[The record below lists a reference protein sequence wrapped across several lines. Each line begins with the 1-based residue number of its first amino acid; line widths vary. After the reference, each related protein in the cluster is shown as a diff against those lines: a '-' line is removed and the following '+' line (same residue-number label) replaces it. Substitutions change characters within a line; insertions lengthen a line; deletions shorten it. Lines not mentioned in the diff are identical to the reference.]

1 MTALREKTSKN
12 PNQYKEIMNGV
23 AGIFFNQTKQLDEL
37 YKAFKSD
44 IRQQKRE
51 KTIEAFLAPFKS
63 LKNSIKD
70 KVSSL
75 YHSITL
81 KKQLREG
88 KDFQDIA
95 QSTHLDSV
103 ERSIKRSM
111 DKLDARHHVL
121 SPSQN
126 ELLQKKTLFDIE
138 KFIKSTDYL
147 NADEKTYALNTLQRA
162 KTDRIKDGKSGRS
175 ILDSLTTMWLAA
187 KDKAAYPAS
196 DTHNEDTLAR
206 CNLIAKNM
214 ALSDREYNLDNNGKD
229 LGGESRHACRGGT
242 INKIVES
249 LEAIHPDVVIIRGTE
264 ILSDLANKEFINAVE
279 NLSDEE
285 QVELYQGDEELMQS
299 IQEIIRGKI
308 NEIDRDIFEGS
319 VGANKIN
326 EWVDAVQYIEIPETN
341 AIKQFKERQAP
352 TATLSKE
359 QAAGSE
365 SPPQKLLF
373 KGNEITPRDIEAFNN
388 AFEQTQKLPTGW
400 NEEQISKRAVK
411 IAFGEEIWEPE
422 DNLESLADML
432 LTIRKDPQ
440 AIKQFKEQQA
450 PTATLSKEQAAG
462 SESPPQK
469 LLFKGNEIT
478 PRDIEA
484 FNNAFEQ
491 TQKIPTGWNEEQIS
505 KRAVKIVF
513 GEEIW
518 EPEDNLESLAAM
530 LLTIRKDPQAINQLR
545 GMESPEDK
553 PLSSQSST
561 THNQENITFAGQE
574 ITKDRISSFNFS
586 FESIKKSPMAISQ
599 SWTDERIAR
608 VCIKGMFPESVW
620 EPEGNIEQL
629 TTIMLDARNKELEKN
644 NPAVTLAEN
653 IEDTDKT
660 ENRENAETTET
671 DKWQYSM

>member
-1 MTALREKTSKN
+1 MHQLMHQVNNMSSNLRAQDTKLNDDEAFIFHLIGKIQKYDQYIAKNLDHETLGSLKNEEGQVFFETQARSMYLETARALAKEWDLEIPQTDNYEEISATLSALRVKTSKN

-51 KTIEAFLAPFKS
+51 KTIEAFLAPFKN

-88 KDFQDIA
+88 KNFQDIA

-126 ELLQKKTLFDIE
+126 ELLQKKTLFEIE

-264 ILSDLANKEFINAVE
+264 ILADLANKEFINAVE
-279 NLSDEE
+279 NLSDKE

-299 IQEIIRGKI
+299 IQEKVRAKL
-308 NEIDRDIFEGS
+308 NEIDREIFEGS
-319 VGANKIN
+319 VGADRIN
-326 EWVDAVQYIEIPETN
+326 EWVDAVQYIEIPETK
-341 AIKQFKERQAP
+341 AIKQFKEQQTP
-352 TATLSKE
+352 IATISQE
-359 QAAGSE
+359 QAAGNE

-373 KGNEITPRDIEAFNN
+373 KDNEITPRDIEAFNN

-400 NEEQISKRAVK
+400 NEEH
-411 IAFGEEIWEPE
+411 
-422 DNLESLADML
+422 
-432 LTIRKDPQ
+432 
-440 AIKQFKEQQA
+440 
-450 PTATLSKEQAAG
+450 
-462 SESPPQK
+462 
-469 LLFKGNEIT
+469 
-478 PRDIEA
+478 
-484 FNNAFEQ
+484 
-491 TQKIPTGWNEEQIS
+491 IS

-530 LLTIRKDPQAINQLR
+530 LLTIRKDPQAINQFI
-545 GMESPEDK
+545 GVESSGDK
-553 PLSSQSST
+553 SLSSQSST
-561 THNQENITFAGQE
+561 TYNQENITFAGQE

-608 VCIKGMFPESVW
+608 VCIKGMFPESLW

-629 TTIMLDARNKELEKN
+629 TTIMLDARSKELEEDN
-644 NPAVTLAEN
+644 RAVTLAEN
-653 IEDTDKT
+653 T
-660 ENRENAETTET
+660 ENTES

>member
-1 MTALREKTSKN
+1 MASHLRPQGTEPSDDEAFIFSLIGKIQKYDQYIAKNLDQDTLGSLKNEEGQVFFETQARSMYLETARALAKQWDLEIPQTDNYEEISATLTALREKTSKN

-51 KTIEAFLAPFKS
+51 KTLEAFLAPFKS

-388 AFEQTQKLPTGW
+388 AFEQIQELATGW
-400 NEEQISKRAVK
+400 DEKHISKRAVK
-411 IAFGEEIWEPE
+411 IA
-422 DNLESLADML
+422 
-432 LTIRKDPQ
+432 
-440 AIKQFKEQQA
+440 
-450 PTATLSKEQAAG
+450 
-462 SESPPQK
+462 
-469 LLFKGNEIT
+469 
-478 PRDIEA
+478 
-484 FNNAFEQ
+484 
-491 TQKIPTGWNEEQIS
+491 
-505 KRAVKIVF
+505 F

-530 LLTIRKDPQAINQLR
+530 LLTIRKDPQAINQLI
-545 GMESPEDK
+545 GMESPGYK

-574 ITKDRISSFNFS
+574 ITKDRISAFNFS
-586 FESIKKSPMAISQ
+586 FEGIKKSPVAISQ
-599 SWTDERIAR
+599 SWDDERIAR

-629 TTIMLDARNKELEKN
+629 TTIMLDTRNKELEKN

-653 IEDTDKT
+653 IEDTEKT
-660 ENRENAETTET
+660 ENRENA
-671 DKWQYSM
+671 DYRN

>member
-1 MTALREKTSKN
+1 MASHLRPQGNELSDDEAFIFSLIEKIQKYDQYITKNLDQDTLASIKNEEGQVFFETQARSMYLETARALAKHWDLEIPQTDNYEEISATLTALRVKTSKN

-37 YKAFKSD
+37 HKAFRSD

-81 KKQLREG
+81 KKQLNEG

-111 DKLDARHHVL
+111 DKLDTRHHVL
-121 SPSQN
+121 SPSQK
-126 ELLQKKTLFDIE
+126 ELLQKKILFDIE

-187 KDKAAYPAS
+187 KDQAAYPAS

-214 ALSDREYNLDNNGKD
+214 ALADREYNLDNNGKD

-264 ILSDLANKEFINAVE
+264 ILSDLANKEFINAIE
-279 NLSDEE
+279 NMTKEE
-285 QVELYQGDEELMQS
+285 QVKLYQGDEELMQS

-308 NEIDRDIFEGS
+308 SEIDRDIFEGS

-341 AIKQFKERQAP
+341 AIKEFKEQQAP
-352 TATLSKE
+352 TTTISKE

-365 SPPQKLLF
+365 SPPEKLLF

-388 AFEQTQKLPTGW
+388 AFAQTQQLPTGW
-400 NEEQISKRAVK
+400 
-411 IAFGEEIWEPE
+411 P
-422 DNLESLADML
+422 
-432 LTIRKDPQ
+432 
-440 AIKQFKEQQA
+440 
-450 PTATLSKEQAAG
+450 
-462 SESPPQK
+462 
-469 LLFKGNEIT
+469 
-478 PRDIEA
+478 
-484 FNNAFEQ
+484 
-491 TQKIPTGWNEEQIS
+491 EEQIS

-530 LLTIRKDPQAINQLR
+530 LLTIRKDPQAINQFI
-545 GMESPEDK
+545 GVASSGDK
-553 PLSSQSST
+553 TLPAQSST
-561 THNQENITFAGQE
+561 TFNQEHITFAGQE
-574 ITKDRISSFNFS
+574 ITKDHISSFNFS
-586 FESIKKSPMAISQ
+586 FESIRTSPMAISQ

-608 VCIKGMFPESVW
+608 VCIKGIFPESLW

-629 TTIMLDARNKELEKN
+629 TTIMLDARNKELEKH
-644 NPAVTLAEN
+644 NPEVTLAEN
-653 IEDTDKT
+653 TEDTESAEDKENT
-660 ENRENAETTET
+660 ENTES

>member
-1 MTALREKTSKN
+1 MASHLRPQGTEPSDDEAFIFSLIGKIQKYDQYIAKNLDQDTLGSLKNEEGQVFFETQARSMYLETARALAKQWDLEIPQTDNYEEISATLTALREKTSKN

-63 LKNSIKD
+63 LKNGIKD

-126 ELLQKKTLFDIE
+126 ELLQKKTLLDIE

-352 TATLSKE
+352 AANISKE

-365 SPPQKLLF
+365 SPQKLLF

-388 AFEQTQKLPTGW
+388 AFAQTQQLPTGW
-400 NEEQISKRAVK
+400 
-411 IAFGEEIWEPE
+411 P
-422 DNLESLADML
+422 
-432 LTIRKDPQ
+432 
-440 AIKQFKEQQA
+440 
-450 PTATLSKEQAAG
+450 
-462 SESPPQK
+462 
-469 LLFKGNEIT
+469 
-478 PRDIEA
+478 
-484 FNNAFEQ
+484 
-491 TQKIPTGWNEEQIS
+491 EEQIS

-530 LLTIRKDPQAINQLR
+530 LLTIRKDPQAINQFI
-545 GMESPEDK
+545 GVASSGDK
-553 PLSSQSST
+553 TLSAQSST
-561 THNQENITFAGQE
+561 TFNQENITFAGQE
-574 ITKDRISSFNFS
+574 ITKDHISSFNFS
-586 FESIKKSPMAISQ
+586 FESIRKSPMAQ
-599 SWTDERIAR
+599 SWTDKQIAR
-608 VCIKGMFPESVW
+608 VCIKGIFPESLW

-629 TTIMLDARNKELEKN
+629 TTIMLDARNKELEKH
-644 NPAVTLAEN
+644 NPEVTLAEN
-653 IEDTDKT
+653 TEDTESAEDRENT
-660 ENRENAETTET
+660 ENTES